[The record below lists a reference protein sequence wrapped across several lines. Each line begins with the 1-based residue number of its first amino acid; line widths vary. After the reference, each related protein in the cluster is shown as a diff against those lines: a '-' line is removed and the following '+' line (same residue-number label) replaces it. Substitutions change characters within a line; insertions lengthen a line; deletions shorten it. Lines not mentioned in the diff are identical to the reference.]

1 MPCIALRTVLVATA
15 AFLPVFVFGQTPL
28 QTKPSHLEFEVA
40 SVRPAPPMDASVK
53 IGMHTDGAQVRF
65 DFLSVRDCMRIA
77 WQVKD
82 FQIIGPDWIASDRF
96 NITAKVPEGGASQEQ
111 VREML
116 RNLLMERFKLT
127 FHPDKKEFAVY
138 ALVLGK
144 NGLKMQETA
153 PDALTD
159 AAPAKGGLSVN
170 ASGSAAGVFVDLGQG
185 SYYTFANNKLVGHKL
200 TMPRIADTLGAYMD
214 KPVVDM
220 TGLPD
225 NKNYDFSL
233 DITSDDYRVMLI
245 RSAIKAGVSLPPEA
259 MHLADG
265 SIDSLYSALDTTGL
279 KMDPR
284 KAPLDVMV
292 IDHAD
297 KTPTEN

>member
-1 MPCIALRTVLVATA
+1 MKMLRTPVIAAVA
-15 AFLPVFVFGQTPL
+15 AFLPVLAVAQTA
-28 QTKPSHLEFEVA
+28 PSHLEYEVA
-40 SVRPAPPMDASVK
+40 SIRPAPPMDASVK
-53 IGMHTDGAQVRF
+53 IGMHTDGAQVHF
-65 DFLSVRDCMRIA
+65 EFLSVRDCMRIA

-96 NITAKVPEGGASQEQ
+96 DITAKLPAGTFTDDQR
-111 VREML
+111 REML
-116 RNLLMERFKLT
+116 QNLLMDRFKIS
-127 FHPDKKEFAVY
+127 FHRDKKEFAVY

-144 NGLKMQETA
+144 GGLKMKETA
-153 PDALTD
+153 PDAQTD
-159 AAPAKGGLSVN
+159 AAPAKGINVN

-185 SYYTFANNKLVGHKL
+185 SYYTFADNKLVGHKL
-200 TMPRIADTLGAYMD
+200 TMPRIADTLAAYMD

-225 NKNYDFSL
+225 TKNYDFSL

-245 RSAIKAGVSLPPEA
+245 RSAIKAGVSLPPQA
-259 MHLADG
+259 LALADG
-265 SIDSLYSALDTTGL
+265 SIDSLYSSLDAAGL

-297 KTPTEN
+297 KTPTDN